1 MAVIDQSL
9 TDRFTEEMVAII
21 DRYLTDRFTGHYNR
35 PVFNRQVY

>member
-21 DRYLTDRFTGHYNR
+21 DRYLTDRFTGRYNR